1 MVHSEWNIV
10 CCASPFP
17 LPLWGRVRVRAKYES
32 GFEQRG
38 ELLRAF
44 QKVLQEG
51 NGYN

>member
-1 MVHSEWNIV
+1 MK
-10 CCASPFP
+10 ADKQGFKRAFPSPFMGEG
-17 LPLWGRVRVRAKYES
+17 LGVRGES

-44 QKVLQEG
+44 QRVLQEG